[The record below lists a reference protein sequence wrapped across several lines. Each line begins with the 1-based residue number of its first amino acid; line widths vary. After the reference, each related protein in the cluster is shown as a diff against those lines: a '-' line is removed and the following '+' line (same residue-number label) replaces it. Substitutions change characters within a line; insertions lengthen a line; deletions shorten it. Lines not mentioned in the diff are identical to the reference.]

1 MNIATLKISN
11 SNTIAFLKS
20 LTPPFLWQG
29 LFKYFVIKNI
39 PHANCYHPH
48 YSPWLEKD
56 FQLRVADVHAHTGL
70 SGEKLYYLDY
80 FARTTLRLKGCVAEL
95 GVWKG
100 GGAKFIADIF
110 RDHAIEGKKFY
121 LFDSFEGMK
130 VVNPYQD
137 RHRPGEFSDTSY
149 EKVKALMASQSSMV
163 SVVMLKGWVPITFA
177 GLEEEI
183 FSFVHIDLDLY
194 QPISDSLN
202 FIYPRL
208 VIGGVIVFDDYGY
221 ASCPGAKKAVDE
233 FCKNLNKSI
242 LILPTG
248 QAVLVKDSA
257 Q

>member
-11 SNTIAFLKS
+11 SNIVAFLKS
-20 LTPPFLWQG
+20 LTPPFLWQS
-29 LFKYFVIKNI
+29 LYRYLVIKNI
-39 PHANCYHPH
+39 QQASCYNPHF
-48 YSPWLEKD
+48 SPWLETD

-70 SGEKLYYLDY
+70 SAEKLYILDY
-80 FARTTLRLKGCVAEL
+80 FARTTLGLKGCIAEL

-100 GGAKFIADIF
+100 GGSKFIADIF
-110 RDHAIEGKKFY
+110 RGQSIEEKKLY

-130 VVNPYQD
+130 VVNPHQD
-137 RHRPGEFSDTSY
+137 RHRLGEFSDTSY
-149 EKVKALMASQSSMV
+149 EKVQALMASRSSRV
-163 SVVMLKGWVPITFA
+163 NVIMLKGWVPQTFM

-194 QPISDSLN
+194 QPIKDALN

-208 VIGGVIVFDDYGY
+208 VIGGAIVFDDYGY

-233 FCKNLNKSI
+233 FCKKINKTT

-248 QAVLVKDSA
+248 QAVLVKA
-257 Q
+257 NAE